1 MDRETAQGET
11 TPMTPQDIPTPIEPD
26 PELPDQATEDREWA
40 SFSESQLSHAYCD
53 ADAIYDLPD
62 LTD

>member
-1 MDRETAQGET
+1 
-11 TPMTPQDIPTPIEPD
+11 MTPQDIPTPIEPD